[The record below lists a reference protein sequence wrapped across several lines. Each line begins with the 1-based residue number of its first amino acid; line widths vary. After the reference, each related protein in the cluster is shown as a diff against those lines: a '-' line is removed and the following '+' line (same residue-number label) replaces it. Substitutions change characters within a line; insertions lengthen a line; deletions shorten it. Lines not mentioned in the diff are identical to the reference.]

1 MPIKNQAIAA
11 VFDEIGDRLAIQGEN
26 DFRVRAYSNAA
37 RVLQGFGPDLR
48 EMVERGDDL
57 TEIPGIG
64 TDLAKKIREIVETGK
79 CAFLEKL
86 RGEMP
91 ASITELLKVPGLGPK
106 RVALLWHELDLQT
119 PEQVLRAARAGRIRQ
134 LPRFGEKMERQIE
147 AAVTSQLAPQPPSS
161 TETDAPKSARRRRPT
176 S

>member
-1 MPIKNQAIAA
+1 MAIDNAAVAA
-11 VFDEIGDRLAIQGEN
+11 VFKEIADRLAIQGEN
-26 DFRVRAYSNAA
+26 EFRVRAYGNAA
-37 RVLQGFGPDLR
+37 RLLQGFGPDLSA
-48 EMVERGDDL
+48 MIERGEDL

-64 TDLAKKIREIVETGK
+64 TDLAKKIREIVETGQ

-86 RGEMP
+86 RSQMP

-119 PEQVLRAARAGRIRQ
+119 PEQVLRAARAGRIRS

-147 AAVTSQLAPQPPSS
+147 SAVASQLAPQPRS
-161 TETDAPKSARRRRPT
+161 DARGSRR
-176 S
+176 